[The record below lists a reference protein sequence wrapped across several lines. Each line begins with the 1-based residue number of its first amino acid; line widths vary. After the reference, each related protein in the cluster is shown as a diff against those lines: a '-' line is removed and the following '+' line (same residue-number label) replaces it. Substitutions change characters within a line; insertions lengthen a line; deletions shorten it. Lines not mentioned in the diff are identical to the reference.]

1 MNRMAMRLD
10 KLGAKSGRRFGPS
23 RSRVRFFASVAETAV
38 AASLRNK
45 SFWAHPR
52 LVGASLRC

>member
-1 MNRMAMRLD
+1 MRLD
-10 KLGAKSGRRFGPS
+10 KLGAKSGHRFGPS
-23 RSRVRFFASVAETAV
+23 RSRVRFLASVAETAV